1 MLIHIIKKE
10 RFIYFVIHKQN
21 TLPLFHCHEIKS
33 GRREKKREM
42 EITNSPSHTDEQVY
56 KKRTVFLQQMSAIRL
71 HITAPPTDHHQT
83 LWNNDSMKA
92 H

>member
-1 MLIHIIKKE
+1 MSTHSKKQSTDTEPMLIHIIKKE

-56 KKRTVFLQQMSAIRL
+56 KKEQCFT
-71 HITAPPTDHHQT
+71 TDERH
-83 LWNNDSMKA
+83 
-92 H
+92 